1 MSAEG
6 GRGAGQVV
14 FRALPQKTFSCLQDR
29 DIADRLLKW
38 SMQGRITAQ
47 AFSFDQQFKPYQKDE
62 FLMLQIYLKRVNFK
76 IIRGIS
82 FLTSRTSY
90 AEAFFNDQS
99 VNSSLKLLS
108 ASGQWTTLGSKV
120 TKIEATVVPC
130 TQISMS
136 FFDRLYSEGIVRE
149 TGTIVKCY
157 DDYHDDILISDELR
171 KVLLLEDSD
180 HYDLFTQ
187 LDREEFLFCLFKH
200 FCIGGTLCQ
209 YEDVV
214 DPYLETTKAFYK
226 DLVSVQKNPETRE
239 IHIIST
245 VFRVSAYDANGLCYP
260 SSKSHQQTFAYLIV
274 DPCKRHVNILYHCF
288 GGSLFTN

>member
-1 MSAEG
+1 MSAAARRG
-6 GRGAGQVV
+6 GAGFV
-14 FRALPQKTFSCLQDR
+14 FRALPQKSFSCLQDR
-29 DIADRLLKW
+29 DIGDRLLKW

-47 AFSFDQQFKPYQKDE
+47 AFGFDQQFKPYQKDE
-62 FLMLQIYLKRVNFK
+62 FVM
-76 IIRGIS
+76 
-82 FLTSRTSY
+82 
-90 AEAFFNDQS
+90 AFFNDQN

-130 TQISMS
+130 TQTSMS
-136 FFDRLYSEGIVRE
+136 FFDRLYCEGVVRE
-149 TGTIVKCY
+149 TGDIVKCY
-157 DDYHDDILISDELR
+157 DDYYDDILVSDELR

-180 HYDLFTQ
+180 HYDLFSQ

-209 YEDVV
+209 FEDVV

-226 DLVSVQKNPETRE
+226 DLVSVQKNPETKE
-239 IHIIST
+239 IRIIST

-260 SSKSHQQTFAYLIV
+260 SSKSHEQTFAYLIV
-274 DPCKRHVNILYHCF
+274 DPCKRHVNTLYHCF
-288 GGSLFTN
+288 GGGVFAN

>member
-1 MSAEG
+1 
-6 GRGAGQVV
+6 
-14 FRALPQKTFSCLQDR
+14 
-29 DIADRLLKW
+29 

-47 AFSFDQQFKPYQKDE
+47 AFSFDQEFKPYQKDE
-62 FLMLQIYLKRVNFK
+62 FLM
-76 IIRGIS
+76 
-82 FLTSRTSY
+82 
-90 AEAFFNDQS
+90 AFFNDES

-136 FFDRLYSEGIVRE
+136 FFDRLYSEGILRE

-157 DDYHDDILISDELR
+157 DDYYDDILISDELR

-187 LDREEFLFCLFKH
+187 LDREEFIFCLFKH

-209 YEDVV
+209 FEDIV

-226 DLVSVQKNPETRE
+226 DLV
-239 IHIIST
+239 
-245 VFRVSAYDANGLCYP
+245 
-260 SSKSHQQTFAYLIV
+260 
-274 DPCKRHVNILYHCF
+274 
-288 GGSLFTN
+288 